1 MKFDDKW
8 RMQWLNTSPLQV
20 PLSEGKLGLLIDLRD
35 LEEIF
40 VIMIMTR
47 IQHRYKYNYSLCPGM
62 AWLVSYVFI
71 GLSVSYTYIDN

>member
-1 MKFDDKW
+1 MEDAVVKYIS
-8 RMQWLNTSPLQV
+8 TPG
-20 PLSEGKLGLLIDLRD
+20 PSERREIRIIIDLRD

-71 GLSVSYTYIDN
+71 GLCVSYTYIDN

>member
-1 MKFDDKW
+1 MEDAVVKYIS
-8 RMQWLNTSPLQV
+8 TPG
-20 PLSEGKLGLLIDLRD
+20 PSERREIRIIIDLRD